1 MTVKNMSNLSQK
13 IINDADTR
21 KLSDDEIKNNLSEL
35 PEWQIKDGKLFRHWD
50 FKNFKES
57 KVFVDKVS
65 ELAEQVNHH
74 PDIKFSFKY
83 AEIEIYT
90 HRISGLTESDV
101 VLAAKID
108 EQKLTK

>member
-1 MTVKNMSNLSQK
+1 MVIMSNLSQRT
-13 IINDADTR
+13 INDADTR
-21 KLSDDEIKNNLSEL
+21 KLTDDEIKSYLAEL
-35 PEWQIKDGKLFRHWD
+35 PQWQIKDGKLFRRFD

-57 KVFVDKVS
+57 KSFVDKIS

-83 AEIEIYT
+83 VEVEIYT
-90 HRISGLTESDV
+90 HRASGLTESDT

-108 EQKLTK
+108 RVE

>member
-1 MTVKNMSNLSQK
+1 MSELSQR

-21 KLSDDEIKNNLSEL
+21 KLSAEEINQYFLEL
-35 PEWQIKDGKLFRHWD
+35 PLWQIKDNKLFRHWD

-57 KVFVDKVS
+57 KFFVDKVS

-83 AEIEIYT
+83 VEIEIYT
-90 HRISGLTESDV
+90 HRINGLTESDAA
-101 VLAAKID
+101 LAAKID
-108 EQKLTK
+108 DLPLGV